1 MTQVKLLGE
10 LGKKFG
16 TDWSSSSKTVR
27 DIFKLIDCQV
37 DGLQDYLKDC
47 HEKNIGFTIQNG
59 EDFIEDANELVM
71 PLLKDT
77 VIITP
82 VPAGSGKGLG
92 KIIGSILLFS
102 FMFYNPSM
110 FMNDI
115 VTSPGA
121 GFSRL
126 DGISNF
132 GDSKTLVK
140 QVSKGLN
147 MAEAAAQG
155 HTLNT
160 LGSATA
166 LLGVNLALAGITEMV
181 MPDAG
186 KNTDDPSF
194 LFNGAE
200 NNIEQGSP
208 VPLLYG
214 KMKIAGF
221 PISQGFTPGRIVSNR
236 GYYFIQGNVD
246 LPASYTAGS
255 TGSTSGTVGGG
266 GGGSNGGGPGA
277 INPGEF
283 NQIE

>member
-27 DIFKLIDCQV
+27 DIFRLIDCQV
-37 DGLQDYLKDC
+37 DGFQDYLKEC

-59 EDFIEDANELVM
+59 DDFIEDGNELLM
-71 PLLKDT
+71 PLVKDT

-92 KIIGSILLFS
+92 KIIGAILLFS
-102 FMFYNPSM
+102 FMFYNPQL
-110 FMNDI
+110 FMDG
-115 VTSPGA
+115 VTKSVMQGA
-121 GFSRL
+121 ETITTFKAIPEGF
-126 DGISNF
+126 N
-132 GDSKTLVK
+132 
-140 QVSKGLN
+140 
-147 MAEAAAQG
+147 AAQAADMG
-155 HTLNT
+155 AKLNT
-160 LGSATA
+160 LGSATT
-166 LLGVNLALAGITEMV
+166 LLGVNLALQGITDMM

-186 KNTDDPSF
+186 DNTGDPAF

-236 GYYFIQGNVD
+236 GYYYVVGNVD
-246 LPASYTAGS
+246 LPASYT
-255 TGSTSGTVGGG
+255 TGNDDYTSGGAGAAGGAG
-266 GGGSNGGGPGA
+266 GTSGDV
-277 INPGEF
+277 NPGEY
-283 NQIE
+283 NQID

>member
-110 FMNDI
+110 FMKDI
-115 VTSPGA
+115 A
-121 GFSRL
+121 G
-126 DGISNF
+126 
-132 GDSKTLVK
+132 SKMVGSETITTLKTVG
-140 QVSKGLN
+140 QGLN

-166 LLGVNLALAGITEMV
+166 LLGVNLALAGITEMT

-236 GYYFIQGNVD
+236 GYYFIEGNVD

>member
-110 FMNDI
+110 FMGDI
-115 VTSPGA
+115 TS
-121 GFSRL
+121 
-126 DGISNF
+126 
-132 GDSKTLVK
+132 SKMVGSETITTLKKVGE
-140 QVSKGLN
+140 GLN
-147 MAEAAAQG
+147 MAQAGLEG

-186 KNTDDPSF
+186 KNTEDPSF

-236 GYYFIQGNVD
+236 GYYFIEGNVD

>member
-27 DIFKLIDCQV
+27 DIFRLIDCQV
-37 DGLQDYLKDC
+37 DGFQDYLKEC

-59 EDFIEDANELVM
+59 DDFIEDGNELLM
-71 PLLKDT
+71 PLVKDT

-92 KIIGSILLFS
+92 KIIGAILLFS
-102 FMFYNPSM
+102 FMFYNPQL
-110 FMNDI
+110 FMDG
-115 VTSPGA
+115 VTKSVMKGA
-121 GFSRL
+121 ETITTFKAIPEGF
-126 DGISNF
+126 N
-132 GDSKTLVK
+132 
-140 QVSKGLN
+140 
-147 MAEAAAQG
+147 AAQAADMG
-155 HTLNT
+155 AKLNT
-160 LGSATA
+160 LGSATT
-166 LLGVNLALAGITEMV
+166 LLGVNLALQGITEMM

-186 KNTDDPSF
+186 DNTGDPAF

-236 GYYFIQGNVD
+236 GYYYVVGNVD
-246 LPASYTAGS
+246 LPASYTSGND
-255 TGSTSGTVGGG
+255 GYTSGGG
-266 GGGSNGGGPGA
+266 GAAGGAGGASGDV
-277 INPGEF
+277 NPGEY
-283 NQIE
+283 NQVE

>member
-110 FMNDI
+110 FMGDI
-115 VTSPGA
+115 VK
-121 GFSRL
+121 
-126 DGISNF
+126 
-132 GDSKTLVK
+132 SKMVEAETITTLKKVGE
-140 QVSKGLN
+140 GLN
-147 MAEAAAQG
+147 MAQAGLEG

-236 GYYFIQGNVD
+236 GYYFIEGNVD

>member
-47 HEKNIGFTIQNG
+47 HERNIGFTIQNG

-110 FMNDI
+110 FMGDI
-115 VTSPGA
+115 TS
-121 GFSRL
+121 
-126 DGISNF
+126 
-132 GDSKTLVK
+132 SKMVGSETITTLKKVGE
-140 QVSKGLN
+140 GLN
-147 MAEAAAQG
+147 MAQAGLEG

-236 GYYFIQGNVD
+236 GYYFIEGNVD

>member
-16 TDWSSSSKTVR
+16 TDWSSSSRTVR

-37 DGLQDYLKDC
+37 DGLQDYLKEC

-92 KIIGSILLFS
+92 KIIGSLLLFS

-110 FMNDI
+110 FMGDI
-115 VTSPGA
+115 AKSKMVGA
-121 GFSRL
+121 ET
-126 DGISNF
+126 IT
-132 GDSKTLVK
+132 TLKRVGE
-140 QVSKGLN
+140 GLN
-147 MAEAAAQG
+147 MAQAASAG

-166 LLGVNLALAGITEMV
+166 LLGVNLAMQGITELTAI
-181 MPDAG
+181 DAG
-186 KNTDDPSF
+186 ENNDDPAF
-194 LFNGAE
+194 LFNGAD

-221 PISQGFTPGRIVSNR
+221 PISQGFTPGRVVSNR
-236 GYYFIQGNVD
+236 GYYFITGNVD
-246 LPASYTAGS
+246 LPATYTAGS
-255 TGSTSGTVGGG
+255 TGSTSGDVGGG
-266 GGGSNGGGPGA
+266 VGGGTGDV
-277 INPGEF
+277 NPGEVPIL
-283 NQIE
+283 Q